1 MQRPEGSLI
10 SFFSN
15 LSETEKGINL
25 AQGIPGFA
33 PPEEL
38 LDILNSIIYSNARLH
53 QYAPGR
59 GYPEL
64 VDLIISELRR
74 NSQLGRDNIL
84 ITQGATEAINLVF
97 FYLSRLIGSKF
108 TVLSFDPPY
117 ESYTR
122 LSEYYNLNFKYF
134 DLNDDLSIDFIK
146 LEKTVTELNVK
157 LIVIGSP
164 GNPLG
169 KILSEDELNRIN
181 DLSRKYDIF
190 VLFDAVYKDIYFHA
204 SKPADFQ
211 VGDNPNIFYV
221 DSFSKMLSITGW
233 RIGYLIADYV
243 HMKEIFSIHDY
254 TGLSAPYIF
263 QCAVRDYLSEN
274 NFGRDYTEYLRNEC
288 KKSMRIIV
296 KSLND
301 AGLNVYA
308 PDGGYFIWAKI
319 PEYFQDGF
327 EFALELFRK
336 QKVAVVPGEN
346 FSPFKK
352 DFIRI
357 NFAQKT
363 DIIFR
368 ASTALQKFIYQ
379 GGE

>member
-1 MQRPEGSLI
+1 M
-10 SFFSN
+10 
-15 LSETEKGINL
+15 
-25 AQGIPGFA
+25 
-33 PPEEL
+33 
-38 LDILNSIIYSNARLH
+38 
-53 QYAPGR
+53 
-59 GYPEL
+59 
-64 VDLIISELRR
+64 
-74 NSQLGRDNIL
+74 
-84 ITQGATEAINLVF
+84 
-97 FYLSRLIGSKF
+97 
-108 TVLSFDPPY
+108 
-117 ESYTR
+117 
-122 LSEYYNLNFKYF
+122 
-134 DLNDDLSIDFIK
+134 
-146 LEKTVTELNVK
+146 
-157 LIVIGSP
+157 
-164 GNPLG
+164 G

-190 VLFDAVYKDIYFHA
+190 VLFDAVYKDIYFYA
-204 SKPADFQ
+204 SKPAGFQ

-233 RIGYLIADYV
+233 RIGYLIADCV

-363 DIIFR
+363 DVIFK